1 MKAEKKHSRKQRRRK
16 IIHSLSKKK
25 NLVQSSLSNMT
36 MNKVNKVNENDKSPD
51 VRYAISL
58 IPWYDISRT
67 TNRFERDLQ
76 AAKVLPLFVSRWYCT
91 LFPLPHLGPRNREA
105 SIVTRQTKF
114 LSSLVSTR
122 TRTPLGTK
130 AARSHSN
137 RSLSNLRRSANI
149 TMSKHDWWT
158 AHATRFLFSIFSTS
172 PGAPDRGDF
181 RRGWWFSSRIPCC
194 LQPRQAE
201 TEPAVTS
208 AQLERAHAR
217 NQSSPCPF
225 ANPRVNHLPRY
236 NTCDQLIDHFAFF
249 SAAGELDRTTE
260 GINKVARM
268 EDDFYLSSLSFVFI
282 LKKKK
287 NRRLLDDSRGNKKSD
302 RK

>member
-1 MKAEKKHSRKQRRRK
+1 MCDTRFPW
-16 IIHSLSKKK
+16 
-25 NLVQSSLSNMT
+25 
-36 MNKVNKVNENDKSPD
+36 SPD
-51 VRYAISL
+51 TMFHES
-58 IPWYDISRT
+58 ST

-76 AAKVLPLFVSRWYCT
+76 AAKVLLLFVDRSYYT
-91 LFPLPHLGPRNREA
+91 LFPLPHLGPRKREA
-105 SIVTRQTKF
+105 SIVTHQTKF

-122 TRTPLGTK
+122 TRTPLDTK

-137 RSLSNLRRSANI
+137 CSLSNLRRPANI
-149 TMSKHDWWT
+149 TMSKHYWWA
-158 AHATRFLFSIFSTS
+158 AHATRFLFSIFRTS

-181 RRGWWFSSRIPCC
+181 RRGWWFSPQIPCC
-194 LQPRQAE
+194 LQPRRAE

-208 AQLERAHAR
+208 TQLERAHAR

-249 SAAGELDRTTE
+249 STAGELDWTTE

-268 EDDFYLSSLSFVFI
+268 EDDDFYLSSLSFIFI
-282 LKKKK
+282 LKKRIE
-287 NRRLLDDSRGNKKSD
+287 NCFIMDDLRGNKKAIARVCTCVYLFIRSYD
-302 RK
+302 KK